1 MGNDEKVAQGSAMVT
16 PRNQNRSRVSHRG
29 TRTCD
34 EPPHPLRI
42 LAGRESQEGSKL
54 YIVIY
59 VSFRGAV
66 SLPHGSSFQECS
78 C

>member
-1 MGNDEKVAQGSAMVT
+1 MGNGEKVVQGSAMVT

-42 LAGRESQEGSKL
+42 LAGDNLGVAGTGFHPILSI
-54 YIVIY
+54 IV
-59 VSFRGAV
+59 
-66 SLPHGSSFQECS
+66 L
-78 C
+78 